1 VDEPTNQLRW
11 RSGWELA
18 RHGILYP
25 SRLKEERMVAL
36 YERVL
41 DKVRTVVTILM
52 IELRKELAAL
62 IDQRDPAMA

>member
-1 VDEPTNQLRW
+1 
-11 RSGWELA
+11 
-18 RHGILYP
+18 
-25 SRLKEERMVAL
+25 MVAL

-41 DKVRTVVTILM
+41 DKVRTVVTIPM